1 MKIKIPYDLN
11 SKLYDLS
18 WKPGARGLQK
28 ATKDWEGLLRPVDRR
43 DWEGPAGYSRPN
55 PRGRDI

>member
-28 ATKDWEGLLRPVDRR
+28 ATKRLGGIIDARR
-43 DWEGPAGYSRPN
+43 RT
-55 PRGRDI
+55 